1 MHAEWKT
8 LIETAGAVIEPDGVR
23 HFGNPSQELQALAT
37 GTIIADLSHIGL
49 IAVRG
54 PDAATFLQNQFSND
68 VREVSQNHSQMSAYC
83 NPKGRILACFRI
95 FMRDDAYYLRMPQEL
110 IDATLKRLRMF
121 VLRAKV
127 MLEDASDVLVRIGI
141 ASPYGKGK
149 TELKDILGDLPDD
162 VDGAIHNN
170 GLTVIRLPGAQPRF
184 EITGEFSAA
193 KEIWNK
199 LSAHATPVGASVWDL
214 LDIRAGIPTI
224 YTATS
229 EAFVPQM
236 VNLHLVNGVSFKKGC
251 YPGQEIVARMHYLG
265 TLKRRMY
272 LAHLLSDTAPQ
283 PGDALYGSGTENT
296 QGIGA
301 IVTAQPAPEGGF
313 DALTVVEIKTAEHG
327 SVHLRN
333 TDGAALAF
341 RELPYPASPSE
352 T

>member
-1 MHAEWKT
+1 MNTEWKT
-8 LIETAGAVIEPDGVR
+8 VIEAAGAVIESGGVR
-23 HFGNPSQELQALAT
+23 HFGNPSREQQTLAT
-37 GTIIADLSHIGL
+37 GTVIADLSHTGL

-68 VREVSQNHSQMSAYC
+68 VREASQNHSQMSAYC

-95 FMRDDAYYLRMPQEL
+95 FMRDDVYYLRMPREL

-127 MLEDASDVLVRIGI
+127 TLEDASDTLVRIGI
-141 ASPYGKGK
+141 ASPHGA
-149 TELKDILGDLPDD
+149 TELKDILGDLPED

-184 EITGEFSAA
+184 EIAGEFAAA
-193 KEIWNK
+193 KDIWNK
-199 LSAHATPVGASVWDL
+199 LSVHATPVGASVWDL

-224 YTATS
+224 YAATS

-272 LAHLLSDTAPQ
+272 LAHILSDTAPQ

-296 QGIGA
+296 QSIGA

-313 DALTVVEIKTAEHG
+313 DALAVMEIKAVENN
-327 SVHLRN
+327 SVHLRSSG
-333 TDGAALAF
+333 GAALAF
-341 RELPYPASPSE
+341 RELPYPLSPLE

>member
-8 LIETAGAVIEPDGVR
+8 LIEAAGAVIESGNVR
-23 HFGNPSQELQALAT
+23 HFGNPSRELQTLAT
-37 GTIIADLSHIGL
+37 GTIIADLSHTGL

-54 PDAATFLQNQFSND
+54 PDTATFLQNQFSND
-68 VREVSQNHSQMSAYC
+68 IREVSQHHSQMSAYC

-95 FMRDDAYYLRMPQEL
+95 FVRDETYYLRMPREL

-127 MLEDASDVLVRIGI
+127 TLEDASNTLVTIGI
-141 ASPYGKGK
+141 ASLHGA
-149 TELKDILGDLPDD
+149 TELKDMLGVLPED
-162 VDGAIHNN
+162 VDGVIHNN
-170 GLTVIRLPGAQPRF
+170 GLTVIRLPGAQTRF
-184 EITGEFSAA
+184 EITGECAA
-193 KEIWNK
+193 VKDMWNK
-199 LSAHATPVGASVWDL
+199 LGAHAAPVGASAWDL

-224 YTATS
+224 HAATS

-236 VNLHLVNGVSFKKGC
+236 VNLHLINGVSFKKGC

-272 LAHLLSDTAPQ
+272 LAHILSDTAPQ
-283 PGDALYGSGTENT
+283 PGDALYGSGAENT
-296 QGIGA
+296 QGIGT

-313 DALTVVEIKTAEHG
+313 DALAVVEIKAAGHG
-327 SVHLRN
+327 SVHLHN
-333 TDGAALAF
+333 TGGATLAF
-341 RELPYPASPSE
+341 RELPYPLSPAE

>member
-1 MHAEWKT
+1 MHAEWKN
-8 LIETAGAVIEPDGVR
+8 LIETAGAVIEAGGAR
-23 HFGNPSQELQALAT
+23 HFGNPSRELQTLST
-37 GTIIADLSHIGL
+37 GAVIADLAHTGL

-68 VREVSQNHSQMSAYC
+68 VREVSQQHSQMSAYC

-95 FMRDDAYYLRMPQEL
+95 FMHDETYYLRMPREL
-110 IDATLKRLRMF
+110 IDAILKRLRMF

-127 MLEDASDVLVRIGI
+127 TLEDASDTLVHIGI
-141 ASPYGKGK
+141 ASPHGA
-149 TELKDILGDLPDD
+149 TELKDILGSLPENIDD
-162 VDGAIHNN
+162 AVYSNR
-170 GLTVIRLPGAQPRF
+170 LTVIRLPGAQPRF
-184 EITGEFSAA
+184 EIIGEFAAA
-193 KEIWNK
+193 KDVWNK
-199 LSAHATPVGASVWDL
+199 LGAHAIPVGAGVWDL
-214 LDIRAGIPTI
+214 LDIRAGIPTV

-236 VNLHLVNGVSFKKGC
+236 VNLHLINGVSFKKGC

-272 LAHLLSDTAPQ
+272 LAHILSDTAPQ
-283 PGDALYGSGTENT
+283 PGDALYGADTENT

-313 DALTVVEIKTAEHG
+313 DVLAVVEIKAAEHS
-327 SVHLRN
+327 SVHLQN
-333 TDGAALAF
+333 VGGATLAF
-341 RELPYPASPSE
+341 RELPYPLSFSE

>member
-8 LIETAGAVIEPDGVR
+8 LIEAAGAVIESGGVR
-23 HFGNPSQELQALAT
+23 HFGNPSQELQTLAT
-37 GTIIADLSHIGL
+37 GTVIADLSHTGL

-68 VREVSQNHSQMSAYC
+68 VRGVSQQHSQMSAYC

-95 FMRDDAYYLRMPQEL
+95 FMRDDTYYLRMPQEL
-110 IDATLKRLRMF
+110 VDATLKRLRMF

-127 MLEDASDVLVRIGI
+127 TLEDAGDALVRIGI
-141 ASPYGKGK
+141 ASPHGI
-149 TELKDILGDLPDD
+149 TELKDILGGLPED
-162 VDGAIHNN
+162 VDDTVHCN

-184 EITGEFSAA
+184 EITGEFAA
-193 KEIWNK
+193 ARDIWNK
-199 LSAHATPVGASVWDL
+199 LGVHATPVGASVWDL

-224 YTATS
+224 HVVTS

-236 VNLHLVNGVSFKKGC
+236 VNLHLINGVSFKKGC

-272 LAHLLSDTAPQ
+272 LAHILSDTAPQ
-283 PGDALYGSGTENT
+283 PGDTLYGSGTENT
-296 QGIGA
+296 QSIGT

-313 DALTVVEIKTAEHG
+313 DALAVVEIKAAEHS
-327 SVHLRN
+327 SVHLHS
-333 TDGAALAF
+333 TGGAALAF
-341 RELPYPASPSE
+341 RDLPYPLSPSE

>member
-1 MHAEWKT
+1 MHTEWKT
-8 LIETAGAVIEPDGVR
+8 LIEATGAVIEAGAVR
-23 HFGNPSQELQALAT
+23 HFGNPSRELQALAT
-37 GTIIADLSHIGL
+37 GAIIADLSHTGL

-68 VREVSQNHSQMSAYC
+68 VREVSQQHSQMSAYC

-95 FMRDDAYYLRMPQEL
+95 FMRDDTYYLRMPREL
-110 IDATLKRLRMF
+110 IDTTLKRLRMF

-127 MLEDASDVLVRIGI
+127 TLEDASDTLVRIGI
-141 ASPYGKGK
+141 ASPHDTTG
-149 TELKDILGDLPDD
+149 LKDILGGLPED
-162 VDGAIHNN
+162 VDNTVHNN

-184 EITGEFSAA
+184 EIIGEFATT
-193 KEIWNK
+193 KDVWDK
-199 LSAHATPVGASVWDL
+199 LSAHATPVGASTWDL

-236 VNLHLVNGVSFKKGC
+236 VNLHLINGVSFKKGC

-272 LAHLLSDTAPQ
+272 LAHILSDTAPQ
-283 PGDALYGSGTENT
+283 PGDTLYGSGTENT

-313 DALTVVEIKTAEHG
+313 DALAVVEIKAAEHSG
-327 SVHLRN
+327 VHLHSAG
-333 TDGAALAF
+333 GATLAF
-341 RELPYPASPSE
+341 RELPYPLSPSE